1 MVHIC
6 IYLLSDFVGS
16 VGGSPE
22 KKHKETF
29 AWGLYHINSI
39 TTVDK
44 NVQDE
49 NQHLSKSRPT
59 GS

>member
-6 IYLLSDFVGS
+6 IYLFSDFVDS
-16 VGGSPE
+16 VGGSPG
-22 KKHKETF
+22 KNTETI

-49 NQHLSKSRPT
+49 NQCLSKSRPP